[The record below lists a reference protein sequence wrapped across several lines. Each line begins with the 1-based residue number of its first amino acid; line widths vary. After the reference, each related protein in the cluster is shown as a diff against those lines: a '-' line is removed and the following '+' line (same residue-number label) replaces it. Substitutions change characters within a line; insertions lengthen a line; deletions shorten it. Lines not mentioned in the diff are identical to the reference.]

1 MTLEFL
7 ESMTKEKGNLY
18 MVGLWET
25 QGGRVWVVADNAKEA
40 KADVEQ
46 ALELYGIDD
55 LPQDWKFDP
64 THRETQ
70 VFECQLIGR
79 MMRLKGEKEPSD
91 EQIQDI

>member
-1 MTLEFL
+1 MSLEFL

-25 QGGRVWVVADNAKEA
+25 QGGRVWVLAENAEQA

-55 LPQDWKFDP
+55 LAQDWKFDP

-70 VFECQLIGR
+70 VFEVELVGR
-79 MMRLKGEKEPSD
+79 MLRLKGEEPSK
-91 EQIQDI
+91 